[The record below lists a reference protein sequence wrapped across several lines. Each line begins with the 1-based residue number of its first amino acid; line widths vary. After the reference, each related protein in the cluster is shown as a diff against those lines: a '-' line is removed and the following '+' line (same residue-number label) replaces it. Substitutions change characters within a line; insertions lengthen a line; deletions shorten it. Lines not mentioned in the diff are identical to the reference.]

1 MTKNDLEM
9 LLKVQLKE
17 EQELLEVLKK
27 KQLEIAKTNKSLRKY
42 RAVTWWDKKQ
52 ARRIE

>member
-27 KQLEIAKTNKSLRKY
+27 KQLEIAKTNKSLKKY
-42 RAVTWWDKKQ
+42 RAKIWRNKNRSNRTK
-52 ARRIE
+52 